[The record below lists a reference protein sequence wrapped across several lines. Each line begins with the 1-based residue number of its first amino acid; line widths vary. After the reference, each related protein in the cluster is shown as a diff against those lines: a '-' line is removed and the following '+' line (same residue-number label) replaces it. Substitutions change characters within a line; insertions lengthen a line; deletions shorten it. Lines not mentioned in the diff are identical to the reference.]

1 MAPQWSQALAVGVEA
16 IDRQHQ
22 ELFRRAQDLI
32 EALKSGR
39 RSEVGA
45 LVEYLGEYA
54 NAHFEAEEA
63 LMRKAGY
70 PGLEAHHAH
79 HEEFRRG
86 LASLV
91 VDYERKGATPLV
103 TLMLHNWL
111 SDWLRQHVS
120 TADVEFGA
128 FLAGRRPSAGGA

>member
-1 MAPQWSQALAVGVEA
+1 MAPQWSQALSIGVEG
-16 IDRQHQ
+16 IDQQHQ
-22 ELFRRAQDLI
+22 ELFRRAHELI

-54 NAHFEAEEA
+54 QEHFTAEEA
-63 LMRKAGY
+63 LMRRIGY
-70 PGLEAHHAH
+70 PGLDGHHAQ
-79 HEEFRRG
+79 HEEFRRE

-91 VDYERKGATPLV
+91 ADYERKGATPLV
-103 TLMLHNWL
+103 TLTLHNWL

-120 TADVEFGA
+120 TADVELGA
-128 FLAGRRPSAGGA
+128 FLAEHRSSAGSA

>member
-1 MAPQWSQALAVGVEA
+1 MAPQWSQALSIGVEA

-22 ELFRRAQDLI
+22 ELFRRAHDLI
-32 EALKSGR
+32 EALKAGR

-54 NAHFEAEEA
+54 QAHFEAEEA

-70 PGLEAHHAH
+70 PGLDGHHAH
-79 HEEFRRG
+79 HEEFRG
-86 LASLV
+86 QLASLV
-91 VDYERKGATPLV
+91 ADYERKGATPLV
-103 TLMLHNWL
+103 TLTLHNWL

-120 TADVEFGA
+120 TADVEVGA
-128 FLAGRRPSAGGA
+128 FLAEHQPSAGGA